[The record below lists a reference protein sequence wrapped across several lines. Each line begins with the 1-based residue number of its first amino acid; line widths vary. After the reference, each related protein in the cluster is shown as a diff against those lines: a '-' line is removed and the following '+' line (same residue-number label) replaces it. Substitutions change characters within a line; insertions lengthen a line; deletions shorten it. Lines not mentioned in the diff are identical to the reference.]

1 MYTLVADLE
10 TGDRSHAAAQ
20 PPAEDVDGNDSD
32 ESSSSCQ
39 LGNAD
44 NNRESVDD
52 SNLRI
57 CKRQLC
63 MSTVTRKWLCSNCVT
78 QLSGTTVSRR

>member
-20 PPAEDVDGNDSD
+20 PPTEEVDENDSD
-32 ESSSSCQ
+32 GSSLACQ

-44 NNRESVDD
+44 S
-52 SNLRI
+52 
-57 CKRQLC
+57 K
-63 MSTVTRKWLCSNCVT
+63 
-78 QLSGTTVSRR
+78 

>member
-20 PPAEDVDGNDSD
+20 PLPEEADDNDSD

-39 LGNAD
+39 LGN
-44 NNRESVDD
+44 VD
-52 SNLRI
+52 S
-57 CKRQLC
+57 K
-63 MSTVTRKWLCSNCVT
+63 
-78 QLSGTTVSRR
+78 